1 MKMGA
6 EIVNFNQIFLL
17 TFRGVKLIQN
27 VFQKKYAG
35 KLTKKDLRLI
45 VKIEKAESIQCKKIE
60 RLFIK

>member
-27 VFQKKYAG
+27 VYQKKYAG
-35 KLTKKDLRLI
+35 KLTRKDSGLI
-45 VKIEKAESIQCKKIE
+45 AKIEKAERIQCKRIE